1 MEIAAEQEFAYNF
14 MWGGLSMPY
23 NGIGLAVAVFDKL
36 ISYYWINI
44 YGLVNH
50 FTINN
55 Y

>member
-1 MEIAAEQEFAYNF
+1 
-14 MWGGLSMPY
+14 MPY
-23 NGIGLAVAVFDKL
+23 NWIGLARAVFDKL
-36 ISYYWINI
+36 ISYQWINI

>member
-1 MEIAAEQEFAYNF
+1 
-14 MWGGLSMPY
+14 MPY